1 MSVKALSD
9 PESRDLGGSWGDLSL
24 SSLPLFQRPA
34 PSPPYQVHNETSRTA
49 AQSIAPAAGTLRAR
63 VLAVIEAAP
72 GGLTDEEG
80 CERTGMNPSTW
91 RPRRGEL
98 EKGGFI
104 RDSGRTRKSTAGRD
118 MVVWAAGRAAGDHD
132 GAP

>member
-1 MSVKALSD
+1 MD
-9 PESRDLGGSWGDLSL
+9 PVTLDL
-24 SSLPLFQRPA
+24 FAVAARKREA
-34 PSPPYQVHNETSRTA
+34 PPYVNQSDTSRQA
-49 AQSIAPAAGTLRAR
+49 AQAIAPAAGTLRAR
-63 VLAVIEAAP
+63 VLAAIEAAP

-80 CERTGMNPSTW
+80 CLLTGMNPSTW

-118 MVVWAAGRAAGDHD
+118 MVVWVATGGGDHD
-132 GAP
+132 AAP